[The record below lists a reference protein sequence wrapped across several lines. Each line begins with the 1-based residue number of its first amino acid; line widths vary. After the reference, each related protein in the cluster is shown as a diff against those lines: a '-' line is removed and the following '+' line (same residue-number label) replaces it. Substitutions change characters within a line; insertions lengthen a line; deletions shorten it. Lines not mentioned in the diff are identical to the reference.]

1 MGVVKERKGLT
12 LYHISKM
19 TTNSMELIEAWTPEQ
34 QVQELKRRMNYHEA
48 LRSDIVLHETPPF
61 KPNQDDVIVA
71 VPPKNGTT
79 WLVHICHQ
87 IRMQGQ
93 EPDFGT
99 QLDVVAWIE
108 TAETWF
114 GKDPATQQQPAKPRI
129 FITHLPYPLVSTGG
143 RRIYCFRNQKDA
155 TISAYHFYN
164 SILLLN
170 DRVSLSIFAR
180 AWLQKVEKRLKDL
193 LLWWEHRH
201 DDNLLLLFF
210 DDLKEDHA
218 GCVRR
223 IANFMGVDCDER
235 VIARVIHTTTY
246 TEMARHHSKF
256 SSHNIATIIAKKIG
270 ETPPSESEF
279 TSRVRKGGGKSGEGQ
294 QLLPLEV
301 QQRINQ
307 LWQEIV
313 TARLGFQNLEEMRE
327 TWKKEQLKSSSKQ
340 Q

>member
-1 MGVVKERKGLT
+1 MGAT
-12 LYHISKM
+12 LYHISEM
-19 TTNSMELIEAWTPEQ
+19 TTNSEGMEGQVEAWTPEQ
-34 QVQELKRRMNYHEA
+34 QVKELKRRMNHHEA

-79 WLVHICHQ
+79 WLIHICHQ

-210 DDLKEDHA
+210 DDLKDDHV
-218 GCVRR
+218 GCVRQ
-223 IANFMGVDCDER
+223 IAKFIGVDCDED
-235 VIARVIHTTTY
+235 VIARVVHTTSHA
-246 TEMARHHSKF
+246 EMARCSSKF
-256 SSHNIATIIAKKIG
+256 NATGRKIALRVAEKTG
-270 ETPPSESEF
+270 DTLTPESEF
-279 TSRVRKGGGKSGEGQ
+279 SGRVRKSGGKSGEGK
-294 QLLPLEV
+294 QLLPIEI
-301 QQRINQ
+301 QQLVDQ
-307 LWQEIV
+307 LWQEIIS
-313 TARLGFQNLEEMRE
+313 AKLGFQSLEEMRQA
-327 TWKKEQLKSSSKQ
+327 WKKEQLRG
-340 Q
+340 